1 MNQPAG
7 LMGITS
13 VQQTPEP
20 KAQIQAEFICSFY
33 LHATFVK
40 EPNLELSR
48 KTPENKDQNN

>member
-1 MNQPAG
+1 MNHPAG

-13 VQQTPEP
+13 AQQTPEP
-20 KAQIQAEFICSFY
+20 KARIQAESICSFY